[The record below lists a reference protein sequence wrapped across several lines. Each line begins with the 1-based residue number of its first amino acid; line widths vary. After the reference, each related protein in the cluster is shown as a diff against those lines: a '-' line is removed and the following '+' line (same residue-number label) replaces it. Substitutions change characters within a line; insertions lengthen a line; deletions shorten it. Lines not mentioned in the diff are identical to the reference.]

1 MIVVSRDLSRYVQPE
16 ITTLQAALDDWDAAE
31 PALKAVYD
39 DLNANPAK
47 GEAFDPGNAIR
58 RCHAPINGRT
68 DRPI

>member
-1 MIVVSRDLSRYVQPE
+1 MKLATLKQGRDGRLIVVSRDLSRYVQPE

-47 GEAFDPGNAIR
+47 GEAFDPEK
-58 RCHAPINGRT
+58 CH
-68 DRPI
+68 